1 MKRLPVLASFVLF
14 VALCVSLAFWAMQL
28 FKPAPR
34 AVIAPPQV
42 AAAAPDLAAA
52 GGLFGGSSTVAV
64 ASNYQLKG
72 VVAAVDGRDSVAIVS
87 ANGKP
92 AQAIRQGAEIVPG
105 AVVKEVHKGYV
116 LVAEGGVP
124 KRVELPRTAPPSSAL
139 TSPAAPAQ
147 SPMPVRPTPSSVPPG
162 QGAAS
167 QGAASPTPTGVPPI
181 QQSFPAG
188 NTPNPPSAATP
199 GNPGAAPAVR

>member
-52 GGLFGGSSTVAV
+52 AGLFGGRSTVAV

-124 KRVELPRTAPPSSAL
+124 KRIELPQTAPPSSAL
-139 TSPAAPAQ
+139 ASPAALAPA
-147 SPMPVRPTPSSVPPG
+147 PAVVRPTPPSVPPG
-162 QGAAS
+162 QGTAN
-167 QGAASPTPTGVPPI
+167 PTTLGGVPPI

-188 NTPNPPSAATP
+188 NTPNPPPAPTP
-199 GNPGAAPAVR
+199 GNPGATPAVR

>member
-14 VALCVSLAFWAMQL
+14 IALCVSLAFWALQL

-52 GGLFGGSSTVAV
+52 SGLFGGNNTAAV

-72 VVAAVDGRDSVAIVS
+72 VVAAGDGRDSVAIVS

-92 AQAIRQGAEIVPG
+92 AQTVRQGAEIVPG

-116 LVAEGGVP
+116 LVTEGGVP
-124 KRVELPRTAPPSSAL
+124 KRIELPQNAPPSSAL
-139 TSPAAPAQ
+139 ASPAAAAPP
-147 SPMPVRPTPSSVPPG
+147 PMPVRPAPSSLPSG
-162 QGAAS
+162 QGGPS
-167 QGAASPTPTGVPPI
+167 VPGGVPQI

-188 NTPNPPSAATP
+188 NSTPKPPPAAP
-199 GNPGAAPAVR
+199 GNPAAAPAVR